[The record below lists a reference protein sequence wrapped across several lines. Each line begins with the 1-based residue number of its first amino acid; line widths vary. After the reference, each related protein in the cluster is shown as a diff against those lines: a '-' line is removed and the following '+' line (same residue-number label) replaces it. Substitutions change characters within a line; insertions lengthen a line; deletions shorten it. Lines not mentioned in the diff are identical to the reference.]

1 MIGAISRV
9 LALLIRR
16 DACLGPCFAHVVAHG
31 TKLRQTKGTVVRIRK
46 VLVRWYKSFNY
57 DYELKFSPTSKKKDW
72 QVTSDGWLPHITVDL
87 EHDITA
93 VVGANESGKSHLL
106 DAIHIVLSG
115 EEHFRRDFCRY
126 STLFSVEKD
135 KRLYPEVGAV
145 FALSD
150 NERTEFAAMKVPLYK
165 NDDLLLLRPKAGT
178 VQILNADEER
188 VLLNEPQVVALQ
200 ALLPK
205 AHKLQTQVDLP
216 DSVSLASLAGIE
228 PTRLERKKRFDLLR
242 LLAGVGGLDA
252 LNEQI
257 GALFALIDLAP
268 TSTED
273 KSLQTLAAR
282 QQQLGQELLTKI
294 ARIDQSAFVDLLDAI
309 EEEREGLVNALIQRM
324 NDSIARHLNVS
335 RWWSQDE
342 DFALRVS
349 PREHELVF
357 TIRDRTGTDYSFSE
371 RSRGLTYFLSY
382 FVQLWSHERPA
393 VPEVLLMDEPD
404 AYLSAA
410 GQQDLLRILEYY
422 AHPDNT
428 DRTDQVVYVT
438 HSPFLINRNSG
449 HRVRVVD
456 KGTGDEGTRLVS
468 DVTRNHYEPLRTSL
482 GAFVAE
488 TAFVGG
494 DNLFVEGISDQV
506 LLSGMNTRLRLA
518 GAAPSAILDL
528 NQVTLVPG
536 GTNMPYMLY
545 LARGRDQFK
554 PACAVLLDSD
564 GAGKEARRQ
573 ILKGGAKGR
582 PTVPEDLIVMLGEAV
597 PGAVTEPGV
606 VVEEPEDLVP
616 LPLAGIAARRYAT
629 HLLGL
634 SGADTAALTDEAIL
648 AGVSAKTPSLWNAI
662 ETAFRSA
669 FDTGIGKAG
678 FAKELIAHLS
688 EHANDE
694 VQPVEMKVIDANFAT
709 LIAKLS
715 TTLTTARETEAA
727 RRRDRRVKQL
737 ITEFFEAHPDGCIQD
752 QALVLL
758 RRIDAAADDTEIGDV
773 IRAGLATIRRD
784 HKLSENPLERIAD
797 FPVFRTELERLP
809 LLPRLKDQGRIDV
822 EDIANSENQADTLA
836 PTGTPAAVAEADTV
850 AAPLSQASET
860 FEEDEEVAE
869 TASEVGA

>member
-1 MIGAISRV
+1 
-9 LALLIRR
+9 
-16 DACLGPCFAHVVAHG
+16 
-31 TKLRQTKGTVVRIRK
+31 VRIRK

-57 DYELKFSPTSKKKDW
+57 DYELKFAPKSKKKDW
-72 QVTSDGWLPHITVDL
+72 QVTADGWLPHVTVSL

-115 EEHFRRDFCRY
+115 QEHSRRDFCRY

-135 KRLYPEVGAV
+135 KRLYPEVGAQ
-145 FALSD
+145 FALSG
-150 NERTEFAAMKVPLYK
+150 NERTELTALKIPLHR
-165 NDDLLLLRPKAGT
+165 NGDLLLLRPEEGV
-178 VQILNADEER
+178 VQ
-188 VLLNEPQVVALQ
+188 VLNEDEQRIVLNPLQVAALQ

-205 AHKLQTQVDLP
+205 SHKLQTQVDLP
-216 DSVSLASLAGIE
+216 DSVSLALLAGVE
-228 PTRLERKKRFDLLR
+228 PAPPERKKRVNLLR
-242 LLAGVGGLDA
+242 FLAGVSDLDV
-252 LNEQI
+252 LKEQI
-257 GALFALIDLAP
+257 GTLFALLDLASSSP
-268 TSTED
+268 DE
-273 KSLQTLAAR
+273 KSPQALAAKR
-282 QQQLGQELLTKI
+282 QKLGQDLLTRI
-294 ARIDQSAFVDLLDAI
+294 ARIDQSAFADLYNAI
-309 EEEREGLVNALIQRM
+309 AEEREGLVNALIQKM
-324 NDSIARHLNVS
+324 NDSIARHLNIS

-382 FVQLWSHERPA
+382 IVQLWSHERPS

-422 AHPDNT
+422 AHPDNS

-456 KGTGDEGTRLVS
+456 KGTGDEGTRLVA
-468 DVTRNHYEPLRTSL
+468 DVTQNHYEPLRTSL

-488 TAFVGG
+488 TAFIGG

-518 GAAPSAILDL
+518 GVAPSATLDL

-536 GTNMPYMLY
+536 GSNMPYMLY
-545 LARGRDQFK
+545 LARGRAQFK

-564 GAGKEARRQ
+564 GAGREARRQ

-582 PTVPEDLIVMLGEAV
+582 PTVHENLIVMVGEAV
-597 PGAVTEPGV
+597 PNATTVPGV

-616 LPLAGIAARRYAT
+616 LLLAGIAARRYAT

-634 SGADTAALTDEAIL
+634 SADESTALTDEAIL
-648 AGVSAKTPSLWNAI
+648 AGVSAESPSLWDAI
-662 ETAFRSA
+662 ENAFRLA

-678 FAKELIAHLS
+678 FAKELIAYLG
-688 EHANDE
+688 EHADEE
-694 VQPVEMKVIDANFAT
+694 VQSEEANAIDANFAS
-709 LIAKLS
+709 LISRLS
-715 TTLTTARETEAA
+715 TTLAIARENEAA
-727 RRRDRRVKQL
+727 RRRDRRVEQL
-737 ITEFFEAHPDGCIQD
+737 IAEFFEAHPDGCIQD
-752 QALVLL
+752 QALVVL
-758 RRIDAAADDTEIGDV
+758 RRIEAAADDTEIGDI
-773 IRAGLATIRRD
+773 IRAGLATIKRNHD
-784 HKLSENPLERIAD
+784 LGENPLRRIAA
-797 FPVFRTELERLP
+797 FSLFRIELERLP
-809 LLPRLKDQGRIDV
+809 LLPRLKDQGRMDV
-822 EDIANSENQADTLA
+822 DDIANSENQADALA
-836 PTGTPAAVAEADTV
+836 PTGAPASVDPADTIEGPLVGPAGKGSSNEQAGV
-850 AAPLSQASET
+850 ANADAVKAPISPGDKA
-860 FEEDEEVAE
+860 FEEEVAD
-869 TASEVGA
+869 EVAE

>member
-1 MIGAISRV
+1 M
-9 LALLIRR
+9 
-16 DACLGPCFAHVVAHG
+16 
-31 TKLRQTKGTVVRIRK
+31 RIRE

-57 DYELKFSPTSKKKDW
+57 DYELKFAPTSRKKDW
-72 QVTSDGWLPHITVDL
+72 QATSDGWLPHVTISL

-115 EEHFRRDFCRY
+115 DEHSRRDFCRY
-126 STLFSVEKD
+126 STLFSVEKN

-145 FALSD
+145 FALSND
-150 NERTEFAAMKVPLYK
+150 ERAKLAALRIPLSR
-165 NDDLLLLRPKAGT
+165 NDDLILLRPEAGI
-178 VQILNADEER
+178 VHVLNADEER
-188 VLLNEPQVVALQ
+188 VLLNETQTVSLQ

-205 AHKLQTQVDLP
+205 AHKLQTQIDLP
-216 DSVSLASLAGIE
+216 DSVSLASLAGLQTV
-228 PTRLERKKRFDLLR
+228 PCERKQRFELLR
-242 LLAGVGGLDA
+242 FLAGVSGLEA
-252 LNEQI
+252 LKEH
-257 GALFALIDLAP
+257 ASTLFSLIELAR
-268 TSTED
+268 TSINDE
-273 KSLQTLAAR
+273 SLQKLSVR
-282 QQQLGQELLTKI
+282 RQQLGQDLLTKI

-382 FVQLWSHERPA
+382 FVQLWSHERPP

-404 AYLSAA
+404 AYLSAV

-422 AHPDNT
+422 AHPDNS
-428 DRTDQVVYVT
+428 DRSDQVVYVT
-438 HSPFLINRNSG
+438 HSPFLVNRNAG

-456 KGTGDEGTRLVS
+456 KGAGDEGTRLVA

-488 TAFVGG
+488 TAFIGG

-518 GAAPSAILDL
+518 GAAPSATLDL

-536 GTNMPYMLY
+536 GSNMAYMLY

-564 GAGKEARRQ
+564 GAGQEARRQ

-582 PTVPEDLIVMLGEAV
+582 PTVSKDLIVMLGEAV
-597 PGAVTEPGV
+597 PDAVSVPGV

-616 LPLAGIAARRYAT
+616 LRLAGIAARRYAT

-634 SGADTAALTDEAIL
+634 SGDESAALTDERIL
-648 AGVSAKTPSLWNAI
+648 AGVATESCSLWNAI
-662 ETAFRSA
+662 ETAFRSV

-678 FAKELIAHLS
+678 FAKELIGCIS
-688 EHANDE
+688 EHANNDVKLEDVE
-694 VQPVEMKVIDANFAT
+694 VLDSNFAA

-715 TTLTTARETEAA
+715 TTLATARETEAA
-727 RRRDRRVKQL
+727 RRRDRRIEQL

-752 QALVLL
+752 QALVML
-758 RRIDAAADDTEIGDV
+758 RRIDAAADDTEIGDI

-784 HKLSENPLERIAD
+784 HQLDENPLERIAN
-797 FPVFRTELERLP
+797 FPVFRAELERLP
-809 LLPRLKDQGRIDV
+809 LLPRLNNQGRMSVD
-822 EDIANSENQADTLA
+822 DITNSENQADALA
-836 PTGTPAAVAEADTV
+836 PTGTPAAVAESEADEVPASGEAV
-850 AAPLSQASET
+850 AIAEEGAQAAAMAVE
-860 FEEDEEVAE
+860 
-869 TASEVGA
+869 